1 MQNTWKLID
10 TIVCFFS
17 SNKDHINQCQT
28 SAFSEG
34 DMSHKNVFSFQEE
47 GAQLQA
53 SFHTVQDKRGGNV
66 NNSASW
72 VVSGLALKLQKFQP
86 R

>member
-1 MQNTWKLID
+1 M
-10 TIVCFFS
+10 
-17 SNKDHINQCQT
+17 SNICLFRRRH
-28 SAFSEG
+28 G
-34 DMSHKNVFSFQEE
+34 DMSHKNIFSFQEE

-72 VVSGLALKLQKFQP
+72 VVSGQALKLTK
-86 R
+86 RAANKEDTLR